1 MAKPVKHRVRRYKR
15 SKRSTKSGLPPGAPV
30 FVGEQ
35 KAEQVKITVIDYDEI
50 NVEIREVHNVEECFP
65 FRERPTVTW
74 INVDGLHDVPIAEK
88 LGEHYNIHSLVIEDL
103 LNTEQRP
110 KMDIFDDYIFIVLKM
125 LTYNQET
132 KFVDVEQASIIIGSN
147 YVITFQ
153 ENIGDIF
160 DPIRDRIKLNKGRT
174 RKAGADYLA
183 YSLIDAVVD
192 NYFKVIENIG
202 EEIEI
207 IEDELVINP
216 KPETLQKIHSLKRE
230 MIFLRRSV
238 WPLREIIGTLERDET
253 TLIKESTSIYLR
265 DLYDHTIQVIDS
277 VETYR
282 DMISGMLDV
291 YLSSISNRM
300 NEVMKVLTI
309 FAAIFIPLTFIAG
322 LYGMNFKTENSPL
335 NMPELNWYYGYPF
348 ALGLM
353 AAVAITMLFFFKR
366 KKWF

>member
-1 MAKPVKHRVRRYKR
+1 MAKPVKHRVRRYKS
-15 SKRSTKSGLPPGAPV
+15 SKRSTKSGLLPGAPV
-30 FVGEQ
+30 FVGE
-35 KAEQVKITVIDYDEI
+35 KKTEEVKITLIDYDEI
-50 NVEIREVHNVEECFP
+50 NVEIKEVHKVEDCFP
-65 FRERPTVTW
+65 FKERPTVTW
-74 INVDGLHDVPIAEK
+74 INVDGLHDVSIAEK

-110 KMDIFDDYIFIVLKM
+110 KMDIIDDYIFIVLKM
-125 LTYNQET
+125 LTYNEET
-132 KFVDVEQASIIIGSN
+132 KYVDVEQVSLIIGNN

-160 DPIRDRIKLNKGRT
+160 DSIRDRIKLNKGRT

-202 EEIEI
+202 EDIEL
-207 IEDELVINP
+207 IEEELVTNP
-216 KPETLQKIHSLKRE
+216 RPETLQKIHLLKRE
-230 MIFLRRSV
+230 MIFLRKSV
-238 WPLREIIGTLERDET
+238 WPLREMIGNLEREET
-253 TLIKESTSIYLR
+253 PLIKESTSIYLR

-322 LYGMNFKTENSPL
+322 LYGMNFNTANSPL

-353 AAVAITMLFFFKR
+353 ATVAITMLFFFKR

>member
-1 MAKPVKHRVRRYKR
+1 MANHKRNRHKR
-15 SKRSTKSGLPPGAPV
+15 SRRSKKSGLVPGTPV
-30 FVGEQ
+30 FVGE
-35 KAEQVKITVIDYDEI
+35 KKTEEIKITVIDYDAE
-50 NVEIREVHNVEECFP
+50 NFGIREVAKAHDCLP
-65 FRERPTVTW
+65 YKDKPAVTW
-74 INVDGLHDVPIAEK
+74 INVDGLHDVAAVEEIC
-88 LGEHYNIHSLVIEDL
+88 GHYGIHPLVIEDI

-110 KMDIFDDYIFIVLKM
+110 KLDLYDDYLYIVLKM
-125 LTYNQET
+125 LTYNPAAKEL
-132 KFVDVEQASIIIGSN
+132 KVEQASIILGSN

-153 ENIGDIF
+153 EDIGDVF
-160 DPIRDRIKLNKGRT
+160 DSIRDRIKFNKGRI

-183 YSLIDAVVD
+183 YSLMDAVVD
-192 NYFKVIENIG
+192 NYFKVLENIG
-202 EEIEI
+202 EEIEM
-207 IEDELVINP
+207 IEDELVANP
-216 KPETLQKIHSLKRE
+216 KPETLKKIHSLKRE
-230 MIFLRRSV
+230 MIFLRKSV
-238 WPLREIIGTLERDET
+238 WPLREIIGSLEREET
-253 TLIKESTSIYLR
+253 ALIEKSTSIYLR

-322 LYGMNFKTENSPL
+322 VYGMNFNTGRSPF
-335 NMPELNWYYGYPF
+335 NMPELDWYFGYPF

-353 AAVAITMLFFFKR
+353 ATVAITMLFFFKR

>member
-1 MAKPVKHRVRRYKR
+1 MPVKTRVKKLKRAKR
-15 SKRSTKSGLPPGAPV
+15 SKKSGLIPGSPV
-30 FVGEQ
+30 FVGEK
-35 KAEQVKITVIDYDEI
+35 KAAEIKITVIDYDEI
-50 NVEIREVHNVEECFP
+50 NVGIKEVPKVEESFP
-65 FRERPTVTW
+65 AIERPAVTW
-74 INVDGLHDVPIAEK
+74 INVDGLHDVSVEEK
-88 LGEHYNIHSLVIEDL
+88 LGAHFNIHPLVIEDI
-103 LNTEQRP
+103 LNTDQRP
-110 KMDIFDDYIFIVLKM
+110 KMDILDDYIFIVLKM
-125 LTYNQET
+125 LTYNDET
-132 KFVDVEQASIIIGSN
+132 KALGVEQVSIIIGNN

-153 ENIGDIF
+153 ETIGDIF
-160 DPIRDRIKLNKGRT
+160 DPIRDRIKLNKGRI

-192 NYFKVIENIG
+192 NYFKVLENIG
-202 EEIEI
+202 DEIEV
-207 IEDELVINP
+207 IEEELVTDP
-216 KPETLQKIHSLKRE
+216 RPETLQKIHALKRE

-238 WPLREIIGTLERDET
+238 WPLREIIGNLEREET
-253 TLIKESTSIYLR
+253 PLIKESTSIYLR

-277 VETYR
+277 VDTFR

-322 LYGMNFKTENSPL
+322 LYGMNFNTADSPL

-353 AAVAITMLFFFKR
+353 AAVAISMLIFFKK